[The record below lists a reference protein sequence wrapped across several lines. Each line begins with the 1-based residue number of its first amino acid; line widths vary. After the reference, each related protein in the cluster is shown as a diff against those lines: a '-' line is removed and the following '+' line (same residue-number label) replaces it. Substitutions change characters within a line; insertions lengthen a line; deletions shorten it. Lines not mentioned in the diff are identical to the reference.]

1 MQSIRSWCAAGGCWS
16 WAPVQALLGARQRRW
31 ELRLSPS
38 PTCSLSWLSLLATYR
53 FVNGRLL
60 DQRACL
66 CLSAQIRHVPTAAV
80 WFVSHVALVQAN
92 GLSHIASAVPLPWG
106 QPLPPPEQLPGQSFD
121 LVLASDVLYLA
132 DALPLF
138 ISTLS
143 EVFSANPEALLVLC
157 NEHRPA
163 LPFPGALFAAAGLSV
178 CRVPTAE
185 QHPDWRSDDIH
196 LYHIQLANLQASQR
210 PARGSGT
217 GSP

>member
-1 MQSIRSWCAAGGCWS
+1 MRELEIGGRCLHIEEEWAWHNEAGAVVWDAALVLSHYIAVHQELVRGRRVLELGSGPGAVGCT
-16 WAPVQALLGARQRRW
+16 AAALGA
-31 ELRLSPS
+31 S
-38 PTCSLSWLSLLATYR
+38 T
-53 FVNGRLL
+53 V
-60 DQRACL
+60 
-66 CLSAQIRHVPTAAV
+66 AV
-80 WFVSHVALVQAN
+80 TDLQPVVALAARNIQAN

-106 QPLPPPEQLPGQSFD
+106 QPLPPPEQLPGQPFD
-121 LVLASDVLYLA
+121 LVLASDVLYFA